1 MPLSVVLHDDSSS
14 PRSSAFGRVTLWVV
28 LDRLHVISCIVTIS
42 RVERFD
48 VVFQL
53 CPTRHRGL
61 QLGLPNARQTGR
73 HLKSDLVETQHYAE
87 CPCPIDDRARQWDR
101 VDVKIIISLWRSYS
115 EVVTGPDRE
124 RSSDDLPDEVR
135 DLASY
140 LCLVLIFSVRH
151 IGELVNDE
159 LWSNSCLDEVLHNPA
174 KKFRTFDTHDVHLHG
189 RDFQTVHLW
198 HVD

>member
-1 MPLSVVLHDDSSS
+1 MPLSVVLHHDWSS

-101 VDVKIIISLWRSYS
+101 VDVKICEDNHLVVEELLGSSHRSWPR
-115 EVVTGPDRE
+115 TLQRW
-124 RSSDDLPDEVR
+124 SSWWSPWPCVLP
-135 DLASY
+135 LP
-140 LCLVLIFSVRH
+140 C
-151 IGELVNDE
+151 
-159 LWSNSCLDEVLHNPA
+159 P
-174 KKFRTFDTHDVHLHG
+174 HLQRPPH
-189 RDFQTVHLW
+189 RW
-198 HVD
+198 AC